1 MRTWEMSVFGNCIRA
16 EVQPLD
22 NGFDVGIVGGC
33 STHIGAV
40 SLAEPEGGVQTVER
54 PGHKDRFVSEPWA
67 LRLAKAWSAPVC
79 VRCGIHYDNA
89 DRAQIRK
96 ILETTDL
103 LLADILGFLSK

>member
-1 MRTWEMSVFGNCIRA
+1 MRTWEMSVFGNSIRA
-16 EVQPLD
+16 EVQTLD
-22 NGFDVGIVGGC
+22 NGFDVGIFGGC

-67 LRLAKAWSAPVC
+67 LRMAKAWSAPVC

-89 DRAQIRK
+89 SPEQIQK
-96 ILETTDL
+96 IMDACGDL
-103 LLADILGFLSK
+103 LEKVLMR